1 MSRLSK
7 TPKECC
13 AATTAIRDS
22 VGWWTSTPPTVL
34 AQMVL
39 SYFGNQLELIQP
51 TADHRHIVIRRR
63 VRRHDLV
70 AR

>member
-1 MSRLSK
+1 
-7 TPKECC
+7 
-13 AATTAIRDS
+13 
-22 VGWWTSTPPTVL
+22 
-34 AQMVL
+34 MVL
-39 SYFGNQLELIQP
+39 SYFGDQLELIQP